1 MYRVVFALAT
11 SATALSPVVAQEP
24 APRARP
30 IAPSDTPKAKPV
42 EETAP
47 AVPRTELPSKEEK
60 ASTPEEDLF
69 NYACMLYKREAND
82 IGIAQF
88 NKYLATYPKG
98 KHVNA
103 AITLKSECL
112 LRTKRTNEALVSYV
126 DVVKRFMARQ
136 FNDTK
141 HTFETEVNISVPASE
156 SAYKLMQDVGQIV
169 VNVGSDGTIVVQQQV
184 LTEDQ
189 LFQKLSTVASVNL
202 KQPIVIRGDKNS
214 DYEHI
219 FRVLD
224 HCRKAGL
231 YHVSFASSQAQTNKP
246 ASP

>member
-1 MYRVVFALAT
+1 MKFR
-11 SATALSPVVAQEP
+11 SDQHIEESPVDYLVP
-24 APRARP
+24 LMDVLFILITFFV
-30 IAPSDTPKAKPV
+30 IAFSMS
-42 EETAP
+42 
-47 AVPRTELPSKEEK
+47 R
-60 ASTPEEDLF
+60 
-69 NYACMLYKREAND
+69 M
-82 IGIAQF
+82 
-88 NKYLATYPKG
+88 
-98 KHVNA
+98 
-103 AITLKSECL
+103 
-112 LRTKRTNEALVSYV
+112 
-126 DVVKRFMARQ
+126 
-136 FNDTK
+136 
-141 HTFETEVNISVPASE
+141 ETEVNISVPASE
-156 SAYKLMQDVGQIV
+156 STDKALQDVGQIV
-169 VNVGSDGTIVVQQQV
+169 VNVRSDGTLVVQQQV